1 MMDKDKVLDILR
13 ELKMTAKAESALIKM
28 DGNMVLSDFSYGFHA
43 NEVFGA
49 MTSVMI
55 GAAKNIASECRK
67 GPPKKIIIFTG
78 NAYIII
84 LHAGSGALLMCLTDA
99 INDIN
104 SIMWQIEE
112 AADKLKRLT

>member
-1 MMDKDKVLDILR
+1 MTDKEKVLDILKG
-13 ELKMTAKAESALIKM
+13 LKTTAKTESALIRM

-55 GAAKNIASECRK
+55 GAAKNITSECRK
-67 GPPKKIIIFTG
+67 GPPKKIVIFTG

-84 LHAGSGALLMCLTDA
+84 MHIGSRELLMCLTDA
-99 INDIN
+99 INDLN

-112 AADKLKRLT
+112 AAEKLRMLT